1 MDKITDPEVKSLV
14 FKCQK
19 EIKEITLCKRRLE
32 FEAEDK
38 LDREKMEREARQQVT
53 TTSSSTLQLKG
64 KGNSVIETYGS
75 GQSSQEM
82 EVLQRGEAFKLGLVK
97 LGYELHTYC

>member
-1 MDKITDPEVKSLV
+1 M
-14 FKCQK
+14 
-19 EIKEITLCKRRLE
+19 E

-38 LDREKMEREARQQVT
+38 LDRENMEREARQQGT
-53 TTSSSTLQLKG
+53 TTPSSTLYLKG
-64 KGNSVIETYGS
+64 KGKAVIETYGS

-97 LGYELHTYC
+97 LGYQLQTYVEKDEAEPEKNKIQPVVVQT